1 MPQGPLSTVSTE
13 YVTVTGTVP
22 GPDLPRAMYG
32 HAMVAINST
41 CSMFIGG
48 SVDRSYGYHYAST
61 FFYNHNEGELH
72 HFGNWTNG
80 PSLIQG
86 RRYPAAG
93 IVTDEVTDEHFVVVT
108 GGDVADLS
116 VFAYYVDLDSTEIL
130 QDGEWVQGKIND
142 TICYLLGIIF

>member
-1 MPQGPLSTVSTE
+1 MRRPLSEPCPTQCYGVGASTE
-13 YVTVTGTVP
+13 YVTVTGTIP

-48 SVDRSYGYHYAST
+48 SVDHSYGYHYAST

-86 RRYPAAG
+86 RIFHAAG
-93 IVTDEVTDEHFVVVT
+93 TVTDEVTDDHFIALT
-108 GGDVADLS
+108 GGYNGNGYA
-116 VFAYYVDLDSTEIL
+116 LDSTEIL
-130 QDGEWVQGKIND
+130 QNGEWVQGKIDDN
-142 TICYLLGIIF
+142 I